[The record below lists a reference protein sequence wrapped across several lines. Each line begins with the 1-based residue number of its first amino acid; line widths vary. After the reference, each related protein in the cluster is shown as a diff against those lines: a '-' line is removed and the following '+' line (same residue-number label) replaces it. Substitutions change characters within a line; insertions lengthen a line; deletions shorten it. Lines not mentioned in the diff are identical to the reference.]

1 VAQTSKKFCSSC
13 LKEVSTE
20 SYKCPG
26 CNGPLTILH
35 SRDLVGEILDG
46 RFEVL
51 ELLGKGGMGI
61 VYRARHRYLERDCAI
76 KVLRADS
83 ADDPLAVARFLRE
96 AKSVSGLSSPNTV
109 RVTDFGVSP
118 DGLLYLVMEL
128 LKGESLG
135 QKLHRCGSI
144 SWRKAFEYSI
154 QVCHSLQEAHSRQ
167 LWHRDIKPDNIFI
180 VREEGEE
187 VAKVLDFG
195 IAKLGDRQET
205 STEAGIICGTPE
217 YLSPEQ
223 ARGKEVDGRT
233 DIYSL
238 GAVLY
243 EAIAGH
249 PPFEGDT
256 AVKVLMC
263 HIMDKPTHLK
273 DLELPAS
280 IPKQVM
286 DLVMW
291 TLKKKAQRRPAGVE
305 ELAAAMQE
313 MLDVFPDDQSPS
325 PEPRA
330 LKPTPTGLQYMPM
343 VAEEETEDEI
353 DAVDEETT
361 GDFTFSED
369 RIAADLAIRH
379 ESTAEALY
387 SSAEQTLSATESFE
401 SPQTVRKYKWF
412 SLLGIITV
420 LALAAWGGSHLLNQ
434 NQSTS
439 AAAGQNGATVAPG
452 QDVVPGPIADIR
464 PDHSRQVDRQSQD
477 TTSAPADLT
486 PDAVHFA
493 ALKDA
498 SNTDGIAPSDITL
511 LAANELSLV
520 DAVSIA
526 DLKVSD
532 QLAGDT
538 FGLDANGGD
547 LVDRVEATQ
556 QDLTTTA
563 SSKEE
568 VARERKERHRR
579 RAEERRKRKEE
590 QRKKEENRLEQEKLK
605 QEAAARKE
613 KEKEKENGKEKE
625 KDPDEDEDDGYT
637 RIPGGK

>member
-20 SYKCPG
+20 SFKCPG

-128 LKGESLG
+128 LRGESLG
-135 QKLHRCGSI
+135 QMLQRRGSI

-195 IAKLGDRQET
+195 IAKLGDQQET

-223 ARGKEVDGRT
+223 ARGREVDGRT

-263 HIMDKPTHLK
+263 HIMDKPPHLK
-273 DLELPAS
+273 ELELPAS
-280 IPKQVM
+280 IPEQVLE
-286 DLVMW
+286 LVMW
-291 TLKKKAQRRPAGVE
+291 TLKKKPRRRPAGVE
-305 ELAAAMQE
+305 EFAAAMQE
-313 MLDVFPDDQSPS
+313 LLDVFPDDQAGSA
-325 PEPRA
+325 EPRA
-330 LKPTPTGLQYMPM
+330 PKPTPTGLQYMPM
-343 VAEEETEDEI
+343 VAEEDTEDEI
-353 DAVDEETT
+353 DAENEETT
-361 GDFTFSED
+361 GDFIVSED

-379 ESTAEALY
+379 EATADALY
-387 SSAEQTLSATESFE
+387 SNAEPTVSATESFE
-401 SPQTVRKYKWF
+401 SPRSGNKSRWF
-412 SLLGIITV
+412 GLLGIV
-420 LALAAWGGSHLLNQ
+420 ALVALAAWGGSHLLNQ

-439 AAAGQNGATVAPG
+439 ATVGQSQTAAGHS
-452 QDVVPGPIADIR
+452 QDQIPDPIADVR
-464 PDHSRQVDRQSQD
+464 PDHSSQPDRQSRD
-477 TTSAPADLT
+477 ATAAVEDST
-486 PDAVHFA
+486 PDVNHVA
-493 ALKDA
+493 ASKDT
-498 SNTDGIAPSDITL
+498 SNTDGIAPSDATR
-511 LAANELSLV
+511 LAQGELSMV
-520 DAVSIA
+520 DATSVA
-526 DLKVSD
+526 DLKTRDNRSGVTDDRDTNSGALDD
-532 QLAGDT
+532 Q
-538 FGLDANGGD
+538 
-547 LVDRVEATQ
+547 VEVTQ
-556 QDLTTTA
+556 QDQTA
-563 SSKEE
+563 AVSSEDE
-568 VARERKERHRR
+568 RERERKERHRR
-579 RAEERRKRKEE
+579 RAEARLKREEE
-590 QRKKEENRLEQEKLK
+590 QRKIEELRLEEEKLK
-605 QEAAARKE
+605 QEEAAQKE
-613 KEKEKENGKEKE
+613 KEQEKEKEKE
-625 KDPDEDEDDGYT
+625 KDPDDDDDDDYT
-637 RIPGGK
+637 RIPGGN